1 MYFFIILQLI
11 LIWQSSYQKLKGTF
25 FLIVS
30 FDYDHAKTNTFG
42 VFWNHRIKQRTFYSW
57 MSEIKCILESNRWN
71 AIANSI
77 TNENNNTW
85 QIYINFFNQR
95 EARKKNSKTPL
106 RHLNVLEIENWD
118 KMYKICLRNVTLGT
132 HVIEPLYNNVRFGL
146 SISVWYSEIFS
157 TEMWTSSAE
166 NAQTY
171 HGRLWISSQACDS
184 IVTTWVNSGFHTK
197 KPILIQRKPK
207 SLVMVN
213 PRGRCQMYA
222 HCHKI

>member
-1 MYFFIILQLI
+1 
-11 LIWQSSYQKLKGTF
+11 
-25 FLIVS
+25 
-30 FDYDHAKTNTFG
+30 
-42 VFWNHRIKQRTFYSW
+42 

-85 QIYINFFNQR
+85 QICINFFNQR
-95 EARKKNSKTPL
+95 EARKKNSKSPL
-106 RHLNVLEIENWD
+106 RHLNVLDKELD

-132 HVIEPLYNNVRFGL
+132 HEALYNNVRFGL
-146 SISVWYSEIFS
+146 SVSDWYSEIFS

-197 KPILIQRKPK
+197 KTYLNTKETKIPRHGKPEG
-207 SLVMVN
+207 SVSDVCALSQDIGQ
-213 PRGRCQMYA
+213 P
-222 HCHKI
+222 

>member
-1 MYFFIILQLI
+1 MFDHEKWYVLFHNTTVNSDLTVLLPKTQRNIFF
-11 LIWQSSYQKLKGTF
+11 S
-25 FLIVS
+25 IVS
-30 FDYDHAKTNTFG
+30 FDYDHAKRNTFG

-57 MSEIKCILESNRWN
+57 MSEIKCILKSNRWN

-85 QIYINFFNQR
+85 QIYIIFFNQR
-95 EARKKNSKTPL
+95 EARKKNSKSPL
-106 RHLNVLEIENWD
+106 RHLNVLDKELD

-132 HVIEPLYNNVRFGL
+132 HEALYNNVRFGL
-146 SISVWYSEIFS
+146 SVSDWYSEIFS

-197 KPILIQRKPK
+197 NL
-207 SLVMVN
+207 S
-213 PRGRCQMYA
+213 
-222 HCHKI
+222 

>member
-1 MYFFIILQLI
+1 
-11 LIWQSSYQKLKGTF
+11 
-25 FLIVS
+25 
-30 FDYDHAKTNTFG
+30 
-42 VFWNHRIKQRTFYSW
+42 

-85 QIYINFFNQR
+85 QICINFFNQR
-95 EARKKNSKTPL
+95 EARKKNSKSPL
-106 RHLNVLEIENWD
+106 RHLNVLDKELD

-132 HVIEPLYNNVRFGL
+132 HEALYNNVRFGL
-146 SISVWYSEIFS
+146 SVSDWYSEIFS

-184 IVTTWVNSGFHTK
+184 IVTTWVNSGIHTK
-197 KPILIQRKPK
+197 NL
-207 SLVMVN
+207 S
-213 PRGRCQMYA
+213 
-222 HCHKI
+222 